1 MRLVVSLCL
10 LTGVLAGAAPNV
22 KIIAH
27 RGGVVDAKH
36 PENSL
41 AALNEAVRRGYWMM
55 EMDIQESK
63 DGRIVVHHD
72 DFEQSYGVKRWPR
85 EMIWDE
91 ISKLRSKEDGSRP
104 LEFHEYAA
112 ACKGRTQLMV
122 DIKAPSHSRQF
133 YQEIE
138 RILREN
144 GLLEHA
150 LFIGTAEA
158 RAYFKGKARISV
170 ESKAQLQALVDAG
183 ENVSRDYFLF
193 EHGDTMDARSIAMAK
208 RLGIPAVV
216 SINIFHYRG
225 QDHRK
230 AAQADIERLKG
241 LGLTY
246 FQIDSEYDSWLR

>member
-122 DIKAPSHSRQF
+122 DIKALKPLRHAVALS
-133 YQEIE
+133 EIKE
-138 RILREN
+138 HPE
-144 GLLEHA
+144 LEGMV
-150 LFIGTAEA
+150 LVKQGRLSVSPVTKKEFEVMVQLGT
-158 RAYFKGKARISV
+158 
-170 ESKAQLQALVDAG
+170 
-183 ENVSRDYFLF
+183 
-193 EHGDTMDARSIAMAK
+193 
-208 RLGIPAVV
+208 
-216 SINIFHYRG
+216 
-225 QDHRK
+225 
-230 AAQADIERLKG
+230 
-241 LGLTY
+241 
-246 FQIDSEYDSWLR
+246 